1 MKLLNTLLQVTLR
14 LTIVMLALEI
24 CRLLFLFLNK
34 SFFPEIDVWGA
45 LGILNAGLKF
55 DVAAVLI
62 LNAPYIVL
70 MLIDFGKTFDRY
82 VKQFLKFIFITLNL
96 SAIIVNIID
105 VFYFPFTME
114 RLTMRFFTFYLG
126 TQKNMGALLLE
137 YLVVYWYALIFLVAF
152 IALIVRGYNRI
163 GRAQL
168 RIFNELSRRTVLI
181 IVVVTVYIGA
191 AAASSGF
198 IPFKKMV
205 TTADALNSTENL
217 FEVAAITN
225 TPYNIILSVVKP
237 EQEILLPRLKKK
249 VYRANADSTFIKKNV
264 VIFILE
270 SFTREA
276 SGLLNPTLEGGNY
289 KGYMPFLDSLMQQS
303 LYFTNGYA
311 NGRRSIDAIPAI
323 LASVPALINNPD
335 ENKIVSIGSLL
346 KEEGYKT
353 QFFHGADNGSMAFD
367 DYCKRAGIDEY
378 YGRTEFN
385 NEDEFDGTWGIWDE
399 PFLQFM
405 AQKQGGTQ
413 QPFFSTVFN
422 LSSHNPFDLPAMYE
436 GKFKEGIDPICKCI
450 SYADYSIEQ
459 YFKTASKMPWFNNTI
474 FVFAADHS
482 ISPWHREY
490 ATTGKAFAIPLFFY
504 TPDGSIKG
512 KSSKI
517 AQQIDI
523 MPTLLNCLNYP
534 NSYSAIGNNLLN
546 DDVEQW
552 AITDIMKIPQFI
564 EKDNSIRI
572 IGPDKTIVQPVQ

>member
-14 LTIVMLALEI
+14 LTIVMLAFEI

-34 SFFPEIDVWGA
+34 SFFPEIDVWSVF
-45 LGILNAGLKF
+45 GILKAGLKF
-55 DVAAVLI
+55 DAAAVLI
-62 LNAPYIVL
+62 LNAPYIIL
-70 MLIDFGKTFDRY
+70 MLINFGKRFDGL
-82 VKQFLKFIFITLNL
+82 VKQFLKFVFVTLNL

-126 TQKNMGALLLE
+126 TQKNLGALLLE

-163 GRAQL
+163 GRIQL

-181 IVVVTVYIGA
+181 IVVVTIYLGT

-205 TTADALNSTENL
+205 TTADALETTNNL

-225 TPYNIILSVVKP
+225 TPYNIILSTIKT
-237 EQEILLPRLKKK
+237 EQTTPLPRLKKK
-249 VYRANADSTFIKKNV
+249 QYSANADSTFTKKNV

-289 KGYMPFLDSLMQQS
+289 KGYTPFLDSLMQHS
-303 LYFTNGYA
+303 LYFINGYA

-323 LASVPALINNPD
+323 LASVPAIINTPD
-335 ENKIVSIGSLL
+335 ENDIVSIGSLL

-367 DYCKRAGIDEY
+367 EYCKKAGIDEY

-399 PFLQFM
+399 PFLQYM
-405 AQKQGGTQ
+405 AQKQLETQ

-422 LSSHNPFDLPAMYE
+422 LSSHNPFDLPAKYE
-436 GKFKEGIDPICKCI
+436 GKFEEGIDPICKCI
-450 SYADYSIEQ
+450 SYSDYSIQQ
-459 YFKTASKMPWFNNTI
+459 YFKTAAKMPWFKNTI
-474 FVFAADHS
+474 FVFVADHS
-482 ISPWHREY
+482 LTPWHREY
-490 ATTGKAFAIPLFFY
+490 ATTEKAFAIPLFFY
-504 TPDGSIKG
+504 APDGSIKG

-523 MPTLLNCLNYP
+523 MPTLLNCLDYP
-534 NSYSAIGNNLLN
+534 NRYSAIGNNLLN
-546 DDVEQW
+546 NNAEQW
-552 AITDIMKIPQFI
+552 AITDIMKIPQVI
-564 EKDNSIRI
+564 EKDNFIKI
-572 IGPDKTIVQPVQ
+572 IKSGEKIISSTQ